1 MIDVQDRSSRSC
13 AEIIHAT
20 IGRMTSPIKAIIF
33 DFGNVL
39 LEWNPRYVYQ
49 RFFPDDP
56 DGMEQFLNEVRFM
69 EWNLLQDKGRPFTEG
84 VAVLSNEFPHYSHLI
99 QAYHDH
105 WIDSLGESL
114 AGTVEIM
121 KELKRAGYSLYGLS
135 NWSAET
141 FPTVRR
147 KHDFFDLLDDMVIS
161 GEVGHVKPHPEIFQ
175 IMLDKIRRPAD
186 ECLFIDDAQVNIE
199 QAQRMGFAT
208 IHFQSPD
215 QLRDALHEL
224 GIL

>member
-1 MIDVQDRSSRSC
+1 
-13 AEIIHAT
+13 
-20 IGRMTSPIKAIIF
+20 MTSHIKAIIF

-39 LEWNPRYVYQ
+39 LEWNPRFVYQ

-56 DGMEQFLNEVRFM
+56 EGMERFLQEVNFM

-84 VAVLSNEFPHYSHLI
+84 VAVLSQEFPHYSHLI

-114 AGTVEIM
+114 PGTVEIL
-121 KELKRAGYSLYGLS
+121 KELKQAGYRVYGLS

-141 FPTVRR
+141 FPRAR
-147 KHDFFDLLDDMVIS
+147 EKHDFFNLLDDFVIS

-175 IMLDKIRRPAD
+175 IMLDRIGRPAN
-186 ECLFIDDAQVNIE
+186 ECLFIDDALANIE
-199 QAQRMGFAT
+199 QAQKLGFAT
-208 IHFQSPD
+208 VHFQSPE
-215 QLRDALHEL
+215 QLRSRLLDLK
-224 GIL
+224 ILS